1 MVLGAPELEDTL
13 AIFGKNVQFE
23 SETAIFESVS
33 RPFLVAAHVPPTLRL
48 PLRTALGEIHR
59 IVEAVSWPDLEDLV
73 RRRPVD
79 LIVVDPAVEG
89 RVNVERV
96 VHVMERFPR
105 TPILVYTALDPA
117 AVSAMTELSRRG
129 LKDVV
134 LHRYDDSPKRFHQLL
149 ERVAKKQLSRY
160 VISNIADS
168 LELLPEA
175 IAKAVE
181 QTFDKPQAFLS
192 AADIAAAAG
201 VPLSSLYRSLRTA
214 GFRSAKRILV
224 AARVLRAHA
233 YMREPGYSVQDVADK
248 LGYSHPR
255 ILAHHTHLA
264 LGVKPRQLRRRMSD
278 DAVIGRLVDWMYDN
292 NAAD

>member
-1 MVLGAPELEDTL
+1 MRRAPTTEDRL
-13 AIFGKNVQFE
+13 AISAKNAQFE
-23 SETAIFESVS
+23 SESALFVSVP
-33 RPFLVAAHVPPTLRL
+33 RPFLVAAHVPPPLRL
-48 PLRTALGEIHR
+48 PLRTALGEEHR
-59 IVEAVSWPDLEDLV
+59 ILEAVSWTDLADLV

-79 LIVVDPAVEG
+79 LIVADPAADGAVDVEQ
-89 RVNVERV
+89 VIYL
-96 VHVMERFPR
+96 MERFPH
-105 TPILVYTALDPA
+105 TPVLVYTALGPA
-117 AVSAMTELSRRG
+117 TVSAMAELSRRG

-160 VISNIADS
+160 VITNIADS
-168 LELLPEA
+168 LERLPEA

-181 QTFDKPQAFLS
+181 QAFDKPQAFLS

-201 VPLSSLYRSLRTA
+201 VPLSSLYRSLRLA

-233 YMREPGYSVQDVADK
+233 YMREPGYSVQQVATK

-255 ILAHHTHLA
+255 ILARHTHLA
-264 LGVKPRQLRRRMSD
+264 LGVKPRHLRRRMSD
-278 DAVIGRLVDWMYDN
+278 DAVVGRLVDWMYDT